1 MAVLSRSSEEAPYDR
16 RRPRQQ
22 QSRL

>member
-1 MAVLSRSSEEAPYDR
+1 MAVLSRSGEEAPSDCR
-16 RRPRQQ
+16 WPRQQ